1 MAFRAGVPRRR
12 DIAANLLAFGIPVV
26 VSTAGYLVL
35 SVSDRF
41 LLSRLASLSQAAS
54 YTVAYSLGTLLNV
67 LVIMPF
73 MLAWPAAMFS
83 IARGTDAQR
92 TFQVLFRWFGPF
104 LLLATFAFSPAAIL
118 ILLLLFPPS
127 YHSAAPII
135 PLVAA
140 SLMFYG
146 VSIIFGVGPGVR
158 RKNWYTTGLTM
169 LAAAVNLGAN
179 LILIPAYGSIG
190 AAISTLVAYVLLAFG
205 AYAVN
210 QMIYPVPFEI
220 GRFGLGLGVGIV
232 LYSAVSALARILSLS
247 LACTLY
253 LGALVLYGA
262 LLLVLARRESWTVR
276 SVAPGHREEATL

>member
-1 MAFRAGVPRRR
+1 
-12 DIAANLLAFGIPVV
+12 
-26 VSTAGYLVL
+26 
-35 SVSDRF
+35 
-41 LLSRLASLSQAAS
+41 
-54 YTVAYSLGTLLNV
+54 
-67 LVIMPF
+67 
-73 MLAWPAAMFS
+73 
-83 IARGTDAQR
+83 
-92 TFQVLFRWFGPF
+92 
-104 LLLATFAFSPAAIL
+104 
-118 ILLLLFPPS
+118 
-127 YHSAAPII
+127 
-135 PLVAA
+135 
-140 SLMFYG
+140 MFYG